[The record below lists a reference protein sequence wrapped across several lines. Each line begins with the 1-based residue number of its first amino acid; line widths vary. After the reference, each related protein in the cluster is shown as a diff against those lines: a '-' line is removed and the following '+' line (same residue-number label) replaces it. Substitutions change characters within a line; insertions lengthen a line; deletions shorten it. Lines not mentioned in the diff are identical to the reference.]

1 MMAIEQMS
9 DDDLNENIEEIKN
22 LSEAC
27 EIETV
32 SVLTQNVKETS
43 NATFIGKGKVD
54 ELKDQVE
61 HHNAN
66 LVVFN
71 VQLSPSQIRNLEAS
85 LEVDVIDKN
94 MLILEIF
101 KRRAKT
107 PESKAQVEIAHLKY
121 IFPRMIGSYES
132 LGRQVSGF
140 GNRNRGLGET
150 KLELDRRTVDRRI
163 QRLEKDLEKYQQS
176 RQVTRKKRL
185 ENNLPLVAL
194 VGYTN
199 AGKSSLMN
207 VFQDN
212 LVFVEDM
219 LFASLETA
227 SRRVDLD
234 DQLSFILH
242 DTVGFIQNLPHHLVN
257 AFHATLEEIRDA
269 DLLLHVIDRSN
280 PHYEKQKLSVEN
292 TLKSMN
298 IGDIPIINVYN
309 KIDKISEDLPES
321 NGDTSVYISTKTRV
335 GIDRLTESIKKI
347 LWRDFECYTLKI
359 PYDKMVIA
367 NEIIENLVV
376 LKQKHTET
384 GIVLEVF
391 TMPKE
396 LQKYVV
402 YLG

>member
-32 SVLTQNVKETS
+32 SVLTQNIKETS

-107 PESKAQVEIAHLKY
+107 PESKAQVEIAHLRY

-163 QRLEKDLEKYQQS
+163 QRLEKDLERYQQS

-309 KIDKISEDLPES
+309 KIDKVSEDLAES
-321 NGDTSVYISTKTRV
+321 NGDTSVYISTKTMG
-335 GIDRLTESIKKI
+335 GIDKLRENIKKI
-347 LWRDFECYTLKI
+347 LWRDFEHYTLKI

>member
-1 MMAIEQMS
+1 MMALEQIS
-9 DDDLNENIEEIKN
+9 EDELNENIEEIKN

-32 SVLTQNVKETS
+32 SVLTQNIKETS
-43 NATFIGKGKVD
+43 NATFIGKGKVE
-54 ELKDQVE
+54 ELKEQVE
-61 HHNAN
+61 EHDAN

-212 LVFVEDM
+212 LVYVEDM

-227 SRRVDLD
+227 SRRVNFD

-298 IGDIPIINVYN
+298 VGNIPFINVYN
-309 KIDKISEDLPES
+309 KMDKVSEDLPQS
-321 NGDTSVYISTKTRV
+321 NGDTSVYISTKTMD
-335 GIDRLTESIKKI
+335 GIDILKENIKKM
-347 LWRDFECYTLKI
+347 LWRDFERYTLKI

-376 LKQKHTET
+376 LKQEHMET
-384 GIVLEVF
+384 GIVLEVYAK
-391 TMPKE
+391 PDD
-396 LQKYVV
+396 LQKYAL
-402 YLG
+402 YIG

>member
-376 LKQKHTET
+376 LKQKHTEA

-391 TMPKE
+391 TMPNE
-396 LQKYVV
+396 LQKYEI
-402 YLG
+402 YLE

>member
-280 PHYEKQKLSVEN
+280 PHYKKQKLSVEN

-376 LKQKHTET
+376 LKQKHTEA

-391 TMPKE
+391 TMPNE
-396 LQKYVV
+396 LQKYEI
-402 YLG
+402 YLE

>member
-1 MMAIEQMS
+1 MMAIEQINEAE
-9 DDDLNENIEEIKN
+9 LNENIDEIKN
-22 LSEAC
+22 LAEAC

-32 SVLTQNVKETS
+32 DVLTQNIKVTS
-43 NATFIGKGKVD
+43 NATFIGKGKVEALG
-54 ELKDQVE
+54 ELVE
-61 HHNAN
+61 NKEAN
-66 LVVFN
+66 LVIFN
-71 VQLSPSQIRNLEAS
+71 VQLSPSQIRNLETA
-85 LEVDVIDKN
+85 LNVDVIDKN

-121 IFPRMIGSYES
+121 MFPRMVGSYEA

-150 KLELDRRTVDRRI
+150 KLELDRRNVERRI
-163 QRLEKDLEKYQQS
+163 QRLEKELEKYQQA

-185 ENNLPLVAL
+185 ENRIPLVAL

-207 VFQDN
+207 VFQEN
-212 LVFVEDM
+212 AVYVEDM

-227 SRRVDLD
+227 SRRVELD
-234 DQLSFILH
+234 DKQSFIMH
-242 DTVGFIQNLPHHLVN
+242 DTVGFIQNLPHHLIN

-269 DLLLHVIDRSN
+269 DLLLHVIDRAN
-280 PHYEKQKLSVEN
+280 PHFEKQKDSVEK

-298 IGDIPIINVYN
+298 IGDIPVINVYN
-309 KIDKISEDLPES
+309 KIDKIDEGVPVS
-321 NGDTSVYISTKTRV
+321 NGESSVNVSTKSLV
-335 GIDRLTESIKKI
+335 GIDKLKENIKKM
-347 LWRDFECYTLKI
+347 LWRDFQRYTLKI

-376 LKQKHTET
+376 LEQEHLDY
-384 GIVLEVF
+384 GIRLEVYSS
-391 TMPKE
+391 PAL
-396 LQKYVV
+396 LQKYTH
-402 YLG
+402 YIG

>member
-1 MMAIEQMS
+1 MMALEQMS
-9 DDDLNENIEEIKN
+9 EDELNENIEEIKN

-32 SVLTQNVKETS
+32 SVLTQNIKETS
-43 NATFIGKGKVD
+43 NATFIGKGKVE
-54 ELKDQVE
+54 ELKEQVE
-61 HHNAN
+61 EHDAN

-212 LVFVEDM
+212 LVYVEDM

-227 SRRVDLD
+227 SRRVDFD

-298 IGDIPIINVYN
+298 VGDIPFINVYN
-309 KIDKISEDLPES
+309 KMDKVSEDLPQS
-321 NGDTSVYISTKTRV
+321 NGDTSVYISTKTLD
-335 GIDRLTESIKKI
+335 GIDILKENIKKM
-347 LWRDFECYTLKI
+347 LWRDFERYTLKI

-376 LKQKHTET
+376 LKQEHMES
-384 GIVLEVF
+384 GIELEVYAK
-391 TMPKE
+391 PNE
-396 LQKYVV
+396 LQKYAL
-402 YLG
+402 YIG

>member
-32 SVLTQNVKETS
+32 SVLTQNIKETS
-43 NATFIGKGKVD
+43 NATFIGKGKVE
-54 ELKDQVE
+54 ELKEQVE
-61 HHNAN
+61 EHDAN

-107 PESKAQVEIAHLKY
+107 PESKAQVEIAYLKY

-212 LVFVEDM
+212 LVYVEDM

-227 SRRVDLD
+227 SRRVNFD

-321 NGDTSVYISTKTRV
+321 NGDTSVYISTKTRG

-347 LWRDFECYTLKI
+347 LWRDFEHYTLKI